1 LKKNRFIFK
10 IKNLLKKLIN
20 SSLELFHL
28 KLIKL
33 RSGSY
38 YTQKNKIVKNF
49 FPICSNSIFYTPSSE
64 ASELT
69 WILGVINNY
78 KLLAR
83 KIDKNFN
90 WYNYDFTI
98 DIGAH
103 IGASTKIAVLNN
115 SKVISI
121 EPDKKNFMLLKKNF
135 LNNKNVKLING
146 AISNDTN
153 KKNIFFIGTTSSSGS
168 IIKNEV
174 RSTTLAMNY
183 TVRSIKF
190 KDLLNESNGYKKI
203 LLKFDIEGSEWLVL
217 NELKEF
223 LKLKKIKSV
232 FGELHKIKVGQQY
245 YKIKNDLKSLGF
257 KYVFQGHW
265 ERESKVEFY
274 AYR

>member
-1 LKKNRFIFK
+1 MIKKILKKMIQK
-10 IKNLLKKLIN
+10 I
-20 SSLELFHL
+20 LELFHL

-38 YTQKNKIVKNF
+38 KTQKNLIVKNF
-49 FPICSNSIFYTPSSE
+49 FPICSNSIFYTTST
-64 ASELT
+64 ATSELA

-103 IGASTKIAVLNN
+103 IGVFTKIAELNN

-146 AISNDTN
+146 AICNDST
-153 KKNIFFIGTTSSSGS
+153 KKNIFYIGKTSSSGS
-168 IIKNEV
+168 IIKNEI
-174 RSTTLAMNY
+174 RPTTLAMNY

-190 KDLLNESNGYKKI
+190 KDLLNETTGYKKI

-223 LKLKKIKSV
+223 LKLKKIKGV
-232 FGELHKIKVGQQY
+232 FGELHKIKEGQQY

-257 KYVFQGHW
+257 KSVFQGHW
-265 ERESKVEFY
+265 ERDSRVEFY

>member
-1 LKKNRFIFK
+1 MKKNRFIFK

-98 DIGAH
+98 DIG
-103 IGASTKIAVLNN
+103 
-115 SKVISI
+115 
-121 EPDKKNFMLLKKNF
+121 
-135 LNNKNVKLING
+135 LI
-146 AISNDTN
+146 
-153 KKNIFFIGTTSSSGS
+153 
-168 IIKNEV
+168 
-174 RSTTLAMNY
+174 
-183 TVRSIKF
+183 
-190 KDLLNESNGYKKI
+190 
-203 LLKFDIEGSEWLVL
+203 
-217 NELKEF
+217 
-223 LKLKKIKSV
+223 
-232 FGELHKIKVGQQY
+232 
-245 YKIKNDLKSLGF
+245 
-257 KYVFQGHW
+257 
-265 ERESKVEFY
+265 
-274 AYR
+274 